1 MGINKEDTVYVITGK
16 EKGKK
21 GRVLLVDKMKNR
33 VLVEKVNVIKKH
45 MKPNKKYA
53 QGGII
58 EKEAPIA
65 ISNVLLLCPKC
76 SKPTRIG
83 VSLLESEKSTECAK
97 NARRS
102 LTDNDSKTERK
113 IYKRDYPCNDE
124 RVFV

>member
-1 MGINKEDTVYVITGK
+1 MGLGINKEDTVYVMTGK

-21 GRVLLVDKMKNR
+21 GRVLLVDKAKNR

-83 VSLLESEKSTECAK
+83 VSLLESGKKHRTCKKCKEVI
-97 NARRS
+97 
-102 LTDNDSKTERK
+102 D
-113 IYKRDYPCNDE
+113 
-124 RVFV
+124 

>member
-1 MGINKEDTVYVITGK
+1 MGLGINKEDTVYVITGK

-21 GRVLLVDKMKNR
+21 GRVLLVDKTKNR

-76 SKPTRIG
+76 GKPTRVG
-83 VSLLESEKSTECAK
+83 ASLLESGKKHRMCKKCKEVI
-97 NARRS
+97 
-102 LTDNDSKTERK
+102 D
-113 IYKRDYPCNDE
+113 
-124 RVFV
+124 